1 MLKHYIRLAGR
12 HLAKQKLLTG
22 INIVGLSL
30 GLACCIL
37 LILYGVN
44 ELNYDNWHVHA
55 GRLYRVNEIWNRDD
69 MKHGEAGLYTPL
81 GPALKKE
88 FPDVA
93 DYTRI
98 SSGSREIVRVHD
110 RLIPMSVS
118 FADPQIFSLFTFPLM
133 AGDPSLALK
142 YPRSMVLTRDKAM
155 QLFGT
160 LDVIGQKLEIKK
172 DTLFE
177 PFVVSGVMENIP
189 NNSSFHFD
197 LLGSYEY
204 ALMGDRKQSVNDWHM
219 TFGDQ
224 TFVLLRPGSKLAQE
238 PDKLLRFRLKYADEA
253 EMQEL
258 KKTKQPTAS
267 FELQPIKEMH
277 TDTHIEWGPP
287 GTTTDPK
294 NIWILLAIAAGVI
307 LIASINFTTLAIA
320 RSAGRAKEVG
330 VRKVIGGRRGQLIY
344 QFLTESV
351 LLTLL
356 SAILGLILAYVML
369 PWFNQLSGKTL
380 VLSFHRW
387 PQLIWMLIGLVL
399 LVGLTAGSYPALV
412 LSGFNAVAVLKNKV
426 RLGGENVFTKSL
438 VTFQFVVS
446 IGLVIATM
454 IILRQV
460 AFMRGKD
467 LGLIKENTVVINTSD
482 VDGDKLYAGIRR
494 SLISRPEV
502 LGVGASQMGLG
513 EGQGFMGGGFDFNG
527 KKDGVIEYPVDTAFL
542 QVIGMRLLAGRNF
555 SNERGLDT
563 AGAVVVNETLVK
575 NDMGLTPAEAVGMQ
589 IKSMFGDDR
598 KTIIGVV
605 KDFNFEKLTRQVRPQ
620 LFYMPA
626 HLRPER
632 IFVHLRAGDPS
643 ATLAAIDAAWKNIV
657 PELPLR
663 YSFLDED
670 LDRYYKSEATWRD
683 IIGCAGGVS
692 IFLACLGLFGLAAL
706 TALNKVKEIGIR
718 KVLGASATEI
728 MQLLIAGFLKLV
740 LLASLIA
747 SPLAWYFMNKW
758 LEQFAYR
765 IEPGWWVFAATAL
778 GAVGIAGITIG
789 VQAFRAASANPVR
802 NLRTE

>member
-55 GRLYRVNEIWNRDD
+55 DRLYRVNEVWTRDD
-69 MKHGEAGLYTPL
+69 VQRGDAGLYTPL
-81 GPALKKE
+81 GPAMKQE
-88 FPDVA
+88 FPDVV
-93 DYTRI
+93 DYARI
-98 SSGSREIVRVHD
+98 SSGSREIVRVND
-110 RLIPMSVS
+110 QLIPISVTY
-118 FADPQIFSLFTFPLM
+118 ADPQLFSLFTFPLLK
-133 AGDPSLALK
+133 GDPAAVLK
-142 YPRSMVLTRDKAM
+142 DPHNVVLTRDKAM
-155 QLFGT
+155 QLFGR
-160 LDVIGQKLEIKK
+160 LDVLGQTIELKK
-172 DTLFE
+172 DSSYE
-177 PFVVSGVMENIP
+177 PFVVAGVAENIP
-189 NNSSFHFD
+189 DNTSIHFD
-197 LLGSYEY
+197 MLGSYEY
-204 ALMGDRKQSVNDWHM
+204 ALMGDRKESINNWHM

-224 TFVLLRPGSKLAQE
+224 TFVLLRPGSRLMHE
-238 PDKLLRFRLKYADEA
+238 PEKLLQFRLKYADEGEKA
-253 EMQEL
+253 EL
-258 KKTKQPTAS
+258 KKRKQAPAN
-267 FELQPIKEMH
+267 FELQPVKEMH
-277 TDTHIEWGPP
+277 TDTRIEWGPP

-294 NIWILLAIAAGVI
+294 NIWIMLAIAGGIV

-330 VRKVIGGRRGQLIY
+330 VRKVIGGRRGQLIW

-356 SAILGLILAYVML
+356 SAVLGLILAYALL

-387 PQLIWMLIGLVL
+387 PQLIWMLVGLVL
-399 LVGLTAGSYPALV
+399 LVGLFAGSYPALV
-412 LSGFNAVAVLKNKV
+412 LSGFNAVAVLKNKI
-426 RLGGENVFTKSL
+426 RLGGENFFTKTL
-438 VTFQFVVS
+438 VTFQFVLS

-460 AFMRGKD
+460 AYMRAMD

-482 VDGDKLYAGIRR
+482 VNGSKVYPYLRQA
-494 SLISRPEV
+494 LASRPEV
-502 LGVGASQMGLG
+502 LAIGATQIGLG
-513 EGQGFMGGGFDFNG
+513 EGQGFMGGGYDFNG
-527 KKDGVIEYPVDTAFL
+527 KQDGVIEYPVDTAFMN
-542 QVIGMRLLAGRNF
+542 VIGMRLLAGRSF
-555 SNERGLDT
+555 GGDRGLDT
-563 AGAVVVNETLVK
+563 AGAVIVNETLVK
-575 NDMGLTPAEAVGMQ
+575 NDLGLTPAEAIGVQ
-589 IKSMFGDDR
+589 FKSKFGEGR

-605 KDFNFEKLTRQVRPQ
+605 KDFNFEKLTRHVRAQ
-620 LFYMPA
+620 LFFIPPD
-626 HLRPER
+626 LRPER
-632 IFVHLRAGDPS
+632 VFVHLRAGDPT
-643 ATLAAIDAAWKNIV
+643 ATLSAIEAAWKSAI

-670 LDRYYKSEATWRD
+670 LDRYYKAEARWRD
-683 IIGCAGGVS
+683 IIGCAGGIS

-706 TALNKVKEIGIR
+706 TAINRIKEIGIR
-718 KVLGASATEI
+718 KVLGASVMEI
-728 MQLLIAGFLKLV
+728 MQLVIAGFLKLV

-758 LEQFAYR
+758 LQQFAYR
-765 IEPGWWVFAATAL
+765 IEPGWWLFAATAL
-778 GAVGIAGITIG
+778 AAVCIAAFTIAT
-789 VQAFRAASANPVR
+789 QAFRAASANPVN